1 MITMQESLFLGRK
14 IGCSDLTLK
23 CRQTFY
29 FKAFQVKKR
38 IAAFVETAILFWRTG
53 WDSTCSAEQARSR
66 LWSAPGTP
74 FTPAPVRILILLPK
88 NRSPPG
94 WAVTCFLAN
103 NPDFD
108 TVTPSQKS
116 GVSLM
121 PKWGQ
126 VDRTWGQIVDY
137 VNPVGPKEIPQALVL
152 RVSYFLL
159 A

>member
-1 MITMQESLFLGRK
+1 MKNEEYKAK
-14 IGCSDLTLK
+14 ILPTIVD
-23 CRQTFY
+23 
-29 FKAFQVKKR
+29 R
-38 IAAFVETAILFWRTG
+38 IFA
-53 WDSTCSAEQARSR
+53 
-66 LWSAPGTP
+66 
-74 FTPAPVRILILLPK
+74 
-88 NRSPPG
+88 
-94 WAVTCFLAN
+94 LAN

-152 RVSYFLL
+152 RASYFLL